1 MANEI
6 IRAAAKSNGVRL
18 WEIANY
24 LGVSEATITRRLRV
38 ELDKPERERF
48 VSVIGEIRKAK
59 AAG

>member
-1 MANEI
+1 MANDL
-6 IRAAAKSNGVRL
+6 IRAAAKTSGVFL
-18 WEIANY
+18 WQIAAE